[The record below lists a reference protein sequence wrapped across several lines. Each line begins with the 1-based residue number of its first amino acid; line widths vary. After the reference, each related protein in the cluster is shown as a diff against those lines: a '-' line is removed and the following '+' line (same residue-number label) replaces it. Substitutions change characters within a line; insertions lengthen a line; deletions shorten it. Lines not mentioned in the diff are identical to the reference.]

1 MKSFKKVVA
10 LVLSLVMVLS
20 CMTVSVSAA
29 NSPGNKPS
37 IANAKVTV
45 KSAYYTGK
53 PQKAKS
59 ITVTLNGKT
68 LKAGTEYTVT
78 VNKGGKNTGSYKVVI
93 QGKGNYTGTV
103 TGTFTI
109 KAAKKQTQTTK
120 VKATTKK
127 TVKAKKYKNRAR
139 RVALT
144 FKSSNNKSKPV
155 ITVKG
160 GNRKTRKAIKT
171 SYKKGKIYVTMP
183 KGAKPGT
190 YKIVVKLPAYNKC
203 KRLTKTLVIKV
214 TK

>member
-1 MKSFKKVVA
+1 MKSFKRVVA
-10 LVLSLVMVLS
+10 FVLSLVMVLS
-20 CMTVSVSAA
+20 CMTVSVSA
-29 NSPGNKPS
+29 NSPTGDS
-37 IANAKVTV
+37 IAGAKVTV
-45 KSAYYTGK
+45 KSVYYTGK
-53 PQKAKS
+53 KQKAKS
-59 ITVTLNGKT
+59 ITVTLDGKKLT
-68 LKAGTEYTVT
+68 AGTEYKVT
-78 VNKGGKNTGSYKVVI
+78 VNKGGRSTGSYKVVI
-93 QGKGNYTGTV
+93 EGVGKYSGTV

-109 KAAKKQTQTTK
+109 KAARKPSQTTK

-139 RVALT
+139 RVTLT

-214 TK
+214 TR